1 MITPRL
7 LFFCV
12 LASMAL
18 ALTGCSSDTPKGPS
32 LTDQEKK
39 AQVKKDAELI
49 MQERKKV

>member
-7 LFFCV
+7 LLFCV
-12 LASMAL
+12 LASM
-18 ALTGCSSDTPKGPS
+18 ALTGCSSDTPKGPN
-32 LTDQEKK
+32 LTEQEKK